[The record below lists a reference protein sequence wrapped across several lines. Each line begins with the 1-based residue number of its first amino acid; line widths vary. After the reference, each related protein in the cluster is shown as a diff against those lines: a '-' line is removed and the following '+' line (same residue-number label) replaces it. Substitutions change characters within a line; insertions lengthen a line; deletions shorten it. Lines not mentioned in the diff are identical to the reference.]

1 MQRLIKV
8 LLLCV
13 SVTCLPIQTSAKLPL
28 GRNLADY
35 ASTPKFGGYFI
46 GKYSYTDQEGMHGGD
61 GFSQRFIRAYVDGSI
76 LTDFKYRIQIQMN
89 NASFHMKDFY
99 VEWAKYAEFQVK
111 VGQYKRAFTFEN
123 PYNPF
128 DVGLGDYSQVVR
140 KLAGIA
146 DRNGESATCGGRD
159 QGLQIQGDLF
169 PSHKDGHRYL
179 HYQFQL
185 MNGQGIN
192 SADAN
197 RNKDVLGT
205 LQYQPIKGLWFGVF
219 GWVGKYTAS
228 DITVKRNRWAASMKL
243 ERNGWSSRVEYAR
256 SKGHKIGDYDKAQ
269 GVFTGSDQADGWYAT
284 VGVPFTDWLKVYVKY
299 DAYRDRAEFSTMR
312 TMYSV
317 APNFQLHKNLLF
329 QLQYNYVV
337 DKTTASDQRYNEL
350 WAEAY
355 VRF

>member
-1 MQRLIKV
+1 MKHYIIASI
-8 LLLCV
+8 LLAV
-13 SVTCLPIQTSAKLPL
+13 QSMSIHAETELPL
-28 GRNLADY
+28 GRSLTDY

-46 GKYSYTDQEGMHGGD
+46 GKYSYTDQEGKNGGD
-61 GFSQRFIRAYVDGSI
+61 GFTQRFIRAYVDGSI

-123 PYNPF
+123 PYNPW

-140 KLAGIA
+140 KLAGIS
-146 DRNGESATCGGRD
+146 DRNGESASCGGRD
-159 QGLQIQGDLF
+159 QGIQIQGDLF
-169 PSHKDGHRYL
+169 PSKTDGHRYL

-192 SADAN
+192 TADAN
-197 RNKDVLGT
+197 KNKDLLGS
-205 LQYQPIKGLWFGVF
+205 LQFQPIKGLWIGLF
-219 GWVGKYTAS
+219 GWTGKYTANS
-228 DITVKRNRWAASMKL
+228 VTVKRNRWAASVKL
-243 ERNGWSSRVEYAR
+243 EKDGWSGRAEYVR
-256 SKGHKIGDYDKAQ
+256 SKGFKIDDYDTAL
-269 GVFTGSDQADGWYAT
+269 GSFSGSDKSDGWYAT

-299 DAYRDRAEFSTMR
+299 DAYRDYAENSTMR

-317 APNFQLHKNLLF
+317 SPNFQLHKNLMF

-337 DKTTASDQRYNEL
+337 DKTSGADQRYNEI